1 MEYEM
6 CKVGLPKPIFE
17 TEGMFTVTFM
27 RPVGQDYAPMMVANE
42 RDFPPYY
49 NTQIMTKAQPYSVSP
64 KDTVSGDANAL
75 TEFQKRIID
84 ILGRMPKATM
94 EEVAA
99 MLNVSRTTI
108 ATNIRTLR
116 EQGIVSRHGRKSDGS
131 WVISNN
137 F

>member
-1 MEYEM
+1 
-6 CKVGLPKPIFE
+6 
-17 TEGMFTVTFM
+17 M

-64 KDTVSGDANAL
+64 KGKASGDANAL

-108 ATNIRTLR
+108 ATNIRALR

-131 WVISNN
+131 WVISNK
-137 F
+137 